1 MASNLARN
9 GKEYILEAKTAVIGL
24 TDTTIF
30 IRKGKTIIAF
40 ASMSA
45 IEILANLRTMT
56 LAPILTLINVHASF
70 GIVDIDLEAR
80 KTMTKVASI
89 LAVDVDTS
97 LFASSSPGACG
108 LTLASIM
115 ASSLVRVVSTIINM
129 VANSIKVD
137 TCLIQR

>member
-1 MASNLARN
+1 
-9 GKEYILEAKTAVIGL
+9 
-24 TDTTIF
+24 
-30 IRKGKTIIAF
+30 
-40 ASMSA
+40 
-45 IEILANLRTMT
+45 MT

-80 KTMTKVASI
+80 QTMTKVASI

-97 LFASSSPGACG
+97 LFASSCPGACG